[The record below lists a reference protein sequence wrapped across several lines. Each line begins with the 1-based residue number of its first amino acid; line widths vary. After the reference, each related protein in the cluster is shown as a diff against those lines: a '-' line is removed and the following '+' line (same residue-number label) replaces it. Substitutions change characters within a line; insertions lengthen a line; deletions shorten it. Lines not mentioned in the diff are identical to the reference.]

1 MVKKVGKYEI
11 GKTIGEGT
19 FGKVKLA
26 VNMETGEKMAIK
38 VLDKSIIQRQNMG
51 AQVKREISIMKLVR
65 HPYVVQLR
73 EVLASSS
80 KIFLVCELIT
90 GGELFDKIVEKQ
102 RFSEEEARF
111 YFRQLLEG
119 MEYCHSQGVCHR
131 DLKPENILLD
141 GAGNV
146 KISDFGLSN
155 LYSGGDDEALKL
167 LHTTCGTPNYV
178 APEVLADKGYDG
190 RMADVWSMGV
200 ILYVLLAG
208 FLPFDEPSM
217 STLFS
222 KIQAAEFSYPRW
234 FSAEA
239 RSVIDRILVPD
250 PKQRLTL
257 GQMKAHPFWDSGTG
271 VEMAAPTPDVIVPTE
286 AEVNSAVQ
294 EGVEQEKTEQAA
306 PIKPP
311 SVGDMESAP
320 VRRAS
325 VRLNTFETRL
335 DKTEIV
341 PKLTQALQEMGC
353 ELRVFEPSNKIKAC
367 LMTAKGMIGVV
378 LQVYLSEGSDPS
390 MVEVRRGKGDN
401 LEFAKFFKELME
413 TKLTHVV
420 HKTDIENVGEPV
432 AAA

>member
-26 VNMETGEKMAIK
+26 FNTDTGEKNECPLQ
-38 VLDKSIIQRQNMG
+38 VLDKSIIQKQNMG
-51 AQVKREISIMKLVR
+51 AQVKREISIMKLVC
-65 HPYVVQLR
+65 HAYVVQLR

-102 RFSEEEARF
+102 RFNEDEARF

-119 MEYCHSQGVCHR
+119 VEYCHSQGVCHR

-141 GAGNV
+141 SAGNV

-217 STLFS
+217 SNLFS
-222 KIQAAEFSYPRW
+222 KIQAADFSYPRW
-234 FSAEA
+234 FSPEA
-239 RSVIDRILVPD
+239 RSLIDSILVPD

-257 GQMKAHPFWDSGTG
+257 SEMKAHPFWVNSLAETD
-271 VEMAAPTPDVIVPTE
+271 VETPAPTPDVIVPTE
-286 AEVNSAVQ
+286 AEVLSAVQ
-294 EGVEQEKTEQAA
+294 EGVEQEKTAED
-306 PIKPP
+306 PSDSGPP
-311 SVGDMESAP
+311 KVGDMSNSPPRRVSA
-320 VRRAS
+320 S
-325 VRLNTFETRL
+325 LNTFETTL
-335 DKTEIV
+335 PPQEI
-341 PKLTQALQEMGC
+341 LSTLSDALHNMGC
-353 ELRVFEPSNKIKAC
+353 ELRVFEPSNKVKAC

-378 LQVYLSEGSDPS
+378 LQVYSSDEEGSPN
-390 MVEVRRGKGDN
+390 MVEV
-401 LEFAKFFKELME
+401 
-413 TKLTHVV
+413 
-420 HKTDIENVGEPV
+420 
-432 AAA
+432 